1 MKLDRPCAAVV
12 RMDPMLCTRC
22 AALAGC
28 WMIHHRTNATAAHVR
43 TVFRF
48 TAASLEAQTSPFTQY
63 PFILARN
70 RPGCGSKPARSS
82 PCSVPNGCSMP
93 GTSRRYACALLR
105 VCRPAAEY
113 AAGSGRQQAATPA
126 NPHRPAGQPLP
137 WRFFPAVQSCIRTFR
152 FLDVPRSDNI
162 PPCRA
167 CLGHGDA

>member
-1 MKLDRPCAAVV
+1 MKDDRPWAAVV

-43 TVFRF
+43 TVLSF
-48 TAASLEAQTSPFTQY
+48 TAASLEAQTSPSSQY

-70 RPGCGSKPARSS
+70 LAWMWVQADAVLAML
-82 PCSVPNGCSMP
+82 VPNGCSMP
-93 GTSRRYACALLR
+93 GTSRRYACLVESMPPRGEACSR
-105 VCRPAAEY
+105 RRPTGSSHVAER
-113 AAGSGRQQAATPA
+113 ARTCWPA
-126 NPHRPAGQPLP
+126 RSAPI
-137 WRFFPAVQSCIRTFR
+137 FPATHSCIRTFR

>member
-1 MKLDRPCAAVV
+1 MKSERPWAALV
-12 RMDPMLCTRC
+12 RTFPMLCTRC
-22 AALAGC
+22 AALVGC

-43 TVFRF
+43 TVLSF
-48 TAASLEAQTSPFTQY
+48 TAASLGAQTSPFCQY

-82 PCSVPNGCSMP
+82 PYSVPNGCSMP
-93 GTSRRYACALLR
+93 RTSRRYACLVESMPRRGA
-105 VCRPAAEY
+105 VCSR
-113 AAGSGRQQAATPA
+113 R
-126 NPHRPAGQPLP
+126 RPAGSSHAGERAPTC
-137 WRFFPAVQSCIRTFR
+137 WPARSAVIFAAGHRCIRTFR